1 MKRKVN
7 KIGPSTLMVS
17 LPSKWAKGQGIKAG
31 DEIELTEEESRVIIS
46 KETVPKKLEIN
57 IDLSDS
63 GVMLNRT
70 IAAIY
75 KSGFDYARITYNTP
89 QELEVIQN
97 TVYRSC
103 HVYEI
108 MNVKEN
114 VVEIK
119 AISELDQNQFKQVL
133 RKMAQAF
140 ITIAKESYDAVK
152 ARDYKNL
159 ENLPLK
165 DQTVDRHTDFCRR
178 VINRGGQTGYKL
190 TAPLYVIVEETE
202 IAADIFKTII
212 KDIIKNNSILRQEL
226 LQLFQDIIVMIER
239 LYDLLFDFNI
249 QKVKSF
255 GTLEVK
261 IRKEIEKLCSAGGS
275 NILVLAYLINL
286 FETVF
291 EMKSALL
298 TMHLAEIS
306 TTS

>member
-17 LPSKWAKGQGIKAG
+17 LPSKWAKLQGIKAG
-31 DEIELTEEESRVIIS
+31 DEIDLTEEESRVIIS
-46 KETVPKKLEIN
+46 KEIVPRKLEIN

-63 GVMLNRT
+63 GVMLNRI

-97 TVYRSC
+97 TVYRAC

-119 AISELDQNQFKQVL
+119 AISQLDQNQFKQVL

-140 ITIAKESYDAVK
+140 ITIAKEAYESIK
-152 ARDYKNL
+152 AEDYKNL

-178 VINRGGQTGYKL
+178 VINRGGETGYKL

-202 IAADIFKTII
+202 IAADIFKTIV
-212 KDIIKNNSILRQEL
+212 KDIIKNKSSLSPEL
-226 LQLFQDIIVMIER
+226 LQLFQNITTLIER
-239 LYDLLFDFNI
+239 LYDLLFDFKI
-249 QKVKSF
+249 EKVKSF
-255 GTLEVK
+255 GILEVK
-261 IRKEIEKLCSAGGS
+261 IRKEVEKLCSTGS
-275 NILVLAYLINL
+275 KNILVLAYLINL

-291 EMKSALL
+291 EMKSAVL